1 MSEDAR
7 FSLAYTEDVT
17 TTLFGQTIKF
27 PLLRRIDGVSLDN
40 LGVLKQRIATLNDGD
55 KIDLRYIPVNQD
67 GFMTYSDAF
76 YSEDAK
82 QNLLYP
88 HTEQTEN

>member
-7 FSLAYTEDVT
+7 FALAYTEDVT
-17 TTLFGQTIKF
+17 VTLFGQTLKF
-27 PLLRRIDGVSLDN
+27 PLLRRIDGASLDN
-40 LGVLKQRIATLNDGD
+40 LGVLKQKIASLNDGD
-55 KIDLRYIPVNQD
+55 KIELRYIPVDQD
-67 GFMTYSDAF
+67 GFITYSDAF